1 MQFENLIA
9 VVLAGNDEDP
19 CVFGG
24 VGQASKFFLPFDCER
39 SGIASSG
46 PWTGSVAARR
56 STLQLPQQV
65 ASSILSQRDGHSTRR
80 PREQPALG
88 A

>member
-46 PWTGSVAARR
+46 T
-56 STLQLPQQV
+56 
-65 ASSILSQRDGHSTRR
+65 
-80 PREQPALG
+80 
-88 A
+88 